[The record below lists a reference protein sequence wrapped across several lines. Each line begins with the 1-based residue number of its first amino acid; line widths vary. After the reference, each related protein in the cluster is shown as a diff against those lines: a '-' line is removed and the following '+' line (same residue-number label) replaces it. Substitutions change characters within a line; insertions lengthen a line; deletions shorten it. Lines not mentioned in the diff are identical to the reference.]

1 MAKNYVKDQAGGYY
15 EQTANGTL
23 RGITDP
29 QTLSG
34 LYNGSIQASPVSQND
49 FKNANVTR
57 DTNFTLPYTDPATGK
72 QITEQQR
79 QVSPSGQAN
88 FQQAPSSVGGRSLP
102 TQQAPQGNLQGFM
115 NALSAAQSM
124 AKQQRTASFGG
135 LMQPHQGV
143 APASDFNSI
152 LGNLNRAGDSF
163 STDVRNNALDAYQS
177 DIDRQ
182 QEQFDAQQAELKN
195 TKNNIQNLALDAS
208 KSGASDSVV
217 QAILNSDSIESAIQ
231 QTSGVYAKAGQDVI
245 QTSVRTDSA
254 GNKYS
259 DIILQSPDG
268 EITTKSV
275 FLGNDGG
282 SGPGP
287 DGVTPPS
294 GDTNSPL
301 SPTAMNVMDGVV
313 KLDSLTPTQYK
324 IVTDELRAMGVYE
337 NTPPSWFKE
346 IKEEENLMSLKPQ
359 VVQEM
364 WNAYREN
371 LGIGGTDRDEL
382 DALIAKYPDKEKEIK
397 EALSLGY
404 TIDEIL
410 DRIVTQ

>member
-1 MAKNYVKDQAGGYY
+1 MATREQQIAAAQATLSKIQSGVNS
-15 EQTANGTL
+15 AIKAGTL
-23 RGITDP
+23 T
-29 QTLSG
+29 
-34 LYNGSIQASPVSQND
+34 
-49 FKNANVTR
+49 NANVGKLLTPIQNVQK
-57 DTNFTLPYTDPATGK
+57 TLVQNNPQVANIQPQSTAPKTLPT
-72 QITEQQR
+72 
-79 QVSPSGQAN
+79 QAN
-88 FQQAPSSVGGRSLP
+88 FQQAPSSVGGRTLP
-102 TQQAPQGNLQGFM
+102 TAQAPQGNLQGFM
-115 NALSAAQSM
+115 NALSSAQAM
-124 AKQQRTASFGG
+124 AKKQRTASFGG

-182 QEQFDAQQAELKN
+182 QQQFDAQQAEIKN

-208 KSGASDSVV
+208 KAGASDSVV
-217 QAILNSDSIESAIQ
+217 QAILNSDSVESAIQ

-275 FLGNDGG
+275 FLGNGGG
-282 SGPGP
+282 SGG
-287 DGVTPPS
+287 GGGTTTGAG
-294 GDTNSPL
+294 GDTNSLL
-301 SPTAMNVMDGVV
+301 SSTAMNVIDGVV

-346 IKEEENLMSLKPQ
+346 IKEEESLMSLNPQ

-364 WNAYREN
+364 WNAYRKN
-371 LGIGGTDRDEL
+371 LGITGGNSEV
-382 DALIAKYPDKEKEIK
+382 DALIVKYPAKESQIRQAYDAGYSISEIMDVLK
-397 EALSLGY
+397 
-404 TIDEIL
+404 
-410 DRIVTQ
+410 